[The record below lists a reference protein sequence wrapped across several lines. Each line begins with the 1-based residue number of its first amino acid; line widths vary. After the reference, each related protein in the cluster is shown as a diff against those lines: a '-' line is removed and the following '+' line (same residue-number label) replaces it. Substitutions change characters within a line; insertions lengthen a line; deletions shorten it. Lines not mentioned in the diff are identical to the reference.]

1 MRVPEPGL
9 SFIGLGLAASAFWGA
24 SDFLGGLATRRAH
37 VVLVVAIAHS
47 LSLGLLLVL
56 ALAMHSPVPTERFA
70 LLGLCAGTFGG
81 VALILYYQALSLGEM
96 GLTTAL
102 TGLLTAMVPIGF

>member
-1 MRVPEPGL
+1 MTATEPGCRYQEGLLPYRNQPVTMTFAVAAPGL

-56 ALAMHSPVPTERFA
+56 ALAMRSPVPRNTS
-70 LLGLCAGTFGG
+70 LC
-81 VALILYYQALSLGEM
+81 
-96 GLTTAL
+96 
-102 TGLLTAMVPIGF
+102 